1 MDFEKMNKKE
11 MEALLE
17 KASDLY
23 YNSDEKL
30 LSDTE
35 FDKLKDLYESKY
47 GDFKVGS
54 PVREGKG
61 TVNVEHSF
69 AHLVGTLSK
78 TNNIEQFKDWLT
90 KTVVNAGYS
99 LNENRLRVVAS
110 YKYDGNSVCI
120 EFKNGKCYKALTRG
134 RDGKGL
140 DLTHVFKDC
149 TIEDKRHVGVKFEV
163 IMTWEDFDKL
173 NEDMNTEYK
182 NPRSVVAGILGRDN
196 AYDYFKYLTLV
207 PLAYDVKDVEL
218 KKIEEIELILD
229 QFKDK
234 SWSKINFVFQI
245 FHGTID
251 DIIEE
256 LDEFYQELSKD
267 RQNLDYMIDG
277 IVIELLGKRFKNLG
291 WVNSKP
297 KWCCALKFP
306 YMEATS
312 KVTGFDFCLGNSG
325 KITPRVWFEPVKFNG
340 ATQTKVS
347 LANYDRFQ
355 ELKLGIGS
363 DILVSYRNDCLS
375 YVDPLNTENNKT
387 IKPYPF
393 IDKCPVCG
401 GEVKVTD
408 TGAFAY
414 CANEACP
421 GKVVGRIER
430 YMEKLDIKG
439 IKGATIEKLHDAG
452 LVNTLSDMY
461 KLDYKKV
468 AKIEGLGTKSAD
480 LMNKAITNKV
490 PYDYEVLAGL
500 GIDGFGNTMAKS
512 LCKVYSVKELVEMVD
527 NKTLYTNLIKME
539 GFSDINIEK
548 LRSGIKLMKD
558 ELLDILTL
566 SKAVTYKDT
575 IVKPQGATYTFCVT
589 GSITNWKNRDE
600 LKNVL
605 ESLGHKVTGGVT
617 SKTDYLI
624 NNDLESTS
632 SKNKKAKELG
642 KPIINEQQLKELLG
656 L

>member
-1 MDFEKMNKKE
+1 MNFIKMSKKE
-11 MEALLE
+11 MEDLLE
-17 KASDLY
+17 RASDSY
-23 YNSDEKL
+23 YNSDEKV

-47 GDFKVGS
+47 GDFKVGAK
-54 PVREGKG
+54 PREGKG

-69 AHLVGTLSK
+69 SHLVGTLSK

-99 LNENRLRVVAS
+99 IKENRLRVVAS

-245 FHGTID
+245 FHGAID
-251 DIIEE
+251 DIIGE
-256 LDEFYQELSKD
+256 LDEFYQELSEE

-277 IVIELLGKRFKNLG
+277 IVIELLGKKFKKLG
-291 WVNSKP
+291 WLNSKP

-325 KITPRVWFEPVKFNG
+325 KITPRVYFEPVVFNG

-363 DILVSYRNDCLS
+363 DILVQYRNDCLS
-375 YVDPLNTENNKT
+375 YVEKLNTENNKT
-387 IKPYPF
+387 VKPYPF
-393 IDKCPVCG
+393 TDKCPLCG

-414 CANEACP
+414 CANDLCP

-439 IKGATIEKLHDAG
+439 IKEATIQKLYDAG
-452 LVNTLSDMY
+452 MITNISDMY

-468 AKIEGLGTKSAD
+468 AKIEGLGTKSAN
-480 LMNKAITNKV
+480 LMKKSITEKV

-500 GIDGFGNTMAKS
+500 GIDGIGNTMSKA
-512 LCKVYSVKELVEMVD
+512 LCKIYSVTELIDMVD
-527 NKTLYTNLIKME
+527 KGNLYINLINVE

-548 LRSGIKLMKD
+548 LRSGIKEMRD
-558 ELLDILTL
+558 ELINILEL
-566 SKAVTYKDT
+566 SKAKTYKDT
-575 IVKPQGATYTFCVT
+575 VKKVTGTTYTFCVT

-600 LKNVL
+600 LKKVL
-605 ESLGHKVTGGVT
+605 EEQGHKVTGGVT
-617 SKTDYLI
+617 SKTNYLI
-624 NNDLESTS
+624 NNDVDSTS
-632 SKNKKAKELG
+632 SKNKKAKELNI
-642 KPIINEQQLKELLG
+642 PIINETQLKELLG

>member
-1 MDFEKMNKKE
+1 MDIKE
-11 MEALLE
+11 MKDLLE
-17 KASDLY
+17 RASEAY
-23 YNSDEKL
+23 YNSEDKIMSDEEYDRL
-30 LSDTE
+30 RDQ
-35 FDKLKDLYESKY
+35 YESE
-47 GDFKVGS
+47 VGLL
-54 PVREGKG
+54 PIGALPKEGKG

-69 AHLVGTLSK
+69 SHLVGTLSK

-90 KTVVNAGYS
+90 KTVVNAGCS
-99 LNENRLRVVAS
+99 IKENRLRVVAS

-149 TIEDKRHVGVKFEV
+149 TITDKRHVGVKFEV
-163 IMTWEDFDKL
+163 IMTWKDFDKL

-325 KITPRVWFEPVKFNG
+325 KITPRVYFEPVVFNG

-363 DILVSYRNDCLS
+363 DILVQYRNDCLS
-375 YVDPLNTENNKT
+375 YVEKLNTKNNKT
-387 IKPYPF
+387 VKPYPF
-393 IDKCPVCG
+393 TDKCPLCG

-414 CANEACP
+414 CANDLCP

-439 IKGATIEKLHDAG
+439 IKEATIQKLYDAG
-452 LVNTLSDMY
+452 MITNISDMY

-468 AKIEGLGTKSAD
+468 AKIEGLGTKSANI
-480 LMNKAITNKV
+480 MKKAIESKV
-490 PYDYEVLAGL
+490 PFDYELLAGI
-500 GIDGFGNTMAKS
+500 GIEDLGNTMAKQ
-512 LCKVYSVKELVEMVD
+512 LCKEYSLSELLEMS
-527 NKTLYTNLIKME
+527 KKRTFKKIIINLD
-539 GFSDINIEK
+539 GFSDIMAGK
-548 LRSGIKLMKD
+548 LLDGLNTYRD
-558 ELLDILTL
+558 ELNKLIECTNM
-566 SKAVTYKDT
+566 KVYKDSLA
-575 IVKPQGATYTFCVT
+575 KPTGQTYTFCIT
-589 GSITNWKNRDE
+589 GNLNNWKRDE
-600 LKNVL
+600 LKNIL

-624 NNDLESTS
+624 NNDLESSS
-632 SKNKKAKELG
+632 SKNKKAKELN
-642 KPIINEQQLKELLG
+642 KLIINEEQLKQLLN